1 MDKSQDEMISEL
13 YRQMLNPL
21 YSYAK
26 AILQSPGLAEE
37 AVQKTFM
44 IACQKPESLLSSES
58 PRGWLVLTLKNVI
71 RNQQRSKA
79 RLSKHILQNDENSA
93 LIFENEAATYDD
105 YTAVEYSDIVSP
117 QDYAM
122 LRKYVFDKCSML
134 DISKEYGLSLDA
146 TRKRIQRARN
156 KLKINEEKIQKL

>member
-1 MDKSQDEMISEL
+1 MDKSQDEMITEL

-21 YSYAK
+21 LAYAR

-37 AVQKTFM
+37 AVQETFM

-71 RNQQRSKA
+71 RNQQRTKA
-79 RLSKHILQNDENSA
+79 KLSKRIIQNDENRA

-105 YTAVEYSDIVSP
+105 YTAVEYSDVVSP
-117 QDYAM
+117 QDFAM
-122 LRKYVFDKCSML
+122 LRMYVFDKCSML
-134 DISKEYGLSLDA
+134 DISKKYGISLDA
-146 TRKRIQRARN
+146 TRKRIQRARK
-156 KLKINEEKIQKL
+156 KLKISEEKIQKI

>member
-1 MDKSQDEMISEL
+1 MDKSQEEMISEL

-21 YSYAK
+21 FAYAN
-26 AILQSPGLAEE
+26 AILQSRGLAEE
-37 AVQKTFM
+37 AVQETFM
-44 IACQKPESLLSSES
+44 IACQKPDSLLSSES
-58 PRGWLVLTLKNVI
+58 PKGWLVVTLKNVI
-71 RNQQRSKA
+71 RNQQRIKA
-79 RLSKHILQNDENSA
+79 RLSKRVIQNDEYRA

-117 QDYAM
+117 QDFAM
-122 LRKYVFDKCSML
+122 LRRYVFDKCSML

-156 KLKINEEKIQKL
+156 KLKLNEEKIQKL

>member
-26 AILQSPGLAEE
+26 AILQNPGLAEE
-37 AVQKTFM
+37 AVQETFM

>member
-21 YSYAK
+21 LAYAR

-37 AVQKTFM
+37 AVQETFM
-44 IACQKPESLLSSES
+44 IACKKPESLLSSES
-58 PRGWLVLTLKNVI
+58 PKGWLVLTLKNVI

-93 LIFENEAATYDD
+93 LIFENETATYDD

-117 QDYAM
+117 QDFAM

-134 DISKEYGLSLDA
+134 DISKEYGISLEA
-146 TRKRIQRARN
+146 TRKRMQRARN
-156 KLKINEEKIQKL
+156 KLKINEEKIQKI